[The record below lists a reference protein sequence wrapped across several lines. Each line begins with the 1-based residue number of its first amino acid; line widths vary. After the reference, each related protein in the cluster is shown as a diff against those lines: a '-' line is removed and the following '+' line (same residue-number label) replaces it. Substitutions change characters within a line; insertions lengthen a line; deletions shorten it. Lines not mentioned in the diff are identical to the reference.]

1 MKRLSYYIVILI
13 FFAHSHSIIGIASE
27 ITLGGELNS
36 SLTAFYTEEAGFSL
50 LPETSLDLELFVP
63 SWKDNE
69 IKCAAHLFAGVTEG
83 QTGYF
88 WKKLYWKHKFKKLH
102 LTIGRQL
109 ISWFFGSLL
118 NPVDYELGALAL
130 EQEFSVKYQN
140 ALEAYCPLNWNTS
153 ISLVVSH
160 PGDARDWKIGL
171 RGRALINDFDIT
183 AHYILEHISPGAAD
197 DYRFGITA
205 KGDVGSFGVYGSISY
220 YSTEK
225 ANSFLAGLD
234 HSFFFPAGN
243 QLYLQAE
250 YLNIPRTILP
260 NITGSVIFAPEE
272 EPDNNNNNITL
283 LAGNTTY
290 KIDEFSSIGISVL
303 YSYSSG
309 QILFLPSYSNKLS
322 TNCAAQIQG
331 GIMTELLDKYEGSS
345 LKVIFEKPDYLFLK
359 IGLSYTF

>member
-1 MKRLSYYIVILI
+1 MKVNVR
-13 FFAHSHSIIGIASE
+13 
-27 ITLGGELNS
+27 
-36 SLTAFYTEEAGFSL
+36 
-50 LPETSLDLELFVP
+50 P
-63 SWKDNE
+63 S
-69 IKCAAHLFAGVTEG
+69 FAGVTEG

-88 WKKLYWKHKFKKLH
+88 WKNCTGNINLKLH
-102 LTIGRQL
+102 LTIGRQP
-109 ISWFFGSLL
+109 ISWSFGSLL
-118 NPVDYELGALAL
+118 NPGLRIRALAL

-153 ISLVVSH
+153 ISLVVSN

-205 KGDVGSFGVYGSISY
+205 KGDVGSFGVYGSIGY

-272 EPDNNNNNITL
+272 EPDNNNITL

-309 QILFLPSYSNKLS
+309 KYFSCPLIV
-322 TNCAAQIQG
+322 TN
-331 GIMTELLDKYEGSS
+331 
-345 LKVIFEKPDYLFLK
+345 
-359 IGLSYTF
+359 